1 MSHYD
6 RPVLS
11 IFDVMQELGHI
22 AAKLNPTMR
31 RVLASQVRYVA
42 LDPST
47 AGHAAVTLDVLLKP
61 DAPKPQ
67 AVVLAFTKAKSHA
80 TQGVEPAALPRPVK
94 AVSAPRK
101 RSSKGVCNG

>member
-6 RPVLS
+6 RPILS
-11 IFDVMQELGHI
+11 IFDVMQELEHI

-31 RVLASQVRYVA
+31 RVLASQVRCVA

-61 DAPKPQ
+61 YAPKPQ
-67 AVVLAFTKAKSHA
+67 AVVLAFTKA

-94 AVSAPRK
+94 AISAPRK